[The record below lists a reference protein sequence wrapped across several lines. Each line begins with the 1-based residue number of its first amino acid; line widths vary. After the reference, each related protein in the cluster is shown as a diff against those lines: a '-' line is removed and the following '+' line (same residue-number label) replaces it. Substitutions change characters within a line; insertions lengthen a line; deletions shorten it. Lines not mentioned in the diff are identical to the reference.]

1 MKNLPQIIP
10 FLSLF
15 TTGYTDNKENIILIF
30 LIYKK
35 IQMGAVAKSYM
46 RKGFLIYVEMRKYLI
61 IYEEAVNHILLC
73 NRSLLDFL
81 MYEEI
86 LFSFLSV

>member
-1 MKNLPQIIP
+1 MFFSEDVVLWRKAFRVLSMKKLLQIIP

-15 TTGYTDNKENIILIF
+15 TTGYTDNKENIFF

-61 IYEEAVNHILLC
+61 IYEEAVSHI
-73 NRSLLDFL
+73 
-81 MYEEI
+81 
-86 LFSFLSV
+86 